1 MTASRKKSSKSRKR
15 WLPWGSAA
23 GVLALM
29 FGFGYSLS
37 RIQPEPA
44 DEGASEYSAV
54 GAPGAGQSAGV
65 ATLPSISQLLTG
77 LEAKVKANPND
88 ASQRSLLA
96 QSYAELGERDKSIE
110 QYRIVR
116 KQQPQDTQLTIHLA
130 TQLLESDKPAE
141 LNEAFKLLDEALRAK
156 PAVLPMVRLYQG
168 DIRRRLG
175 DAPGAVKIWKDYLT
189 QAPAGDGRRVMF
201 ERKIA
206 EADSRP

>member
-1 MTASRKKSSKSRKR
+1 
-15 WLPWGSAA
+15 
-23 GVLALM
+23 M

-44 DEGASEYSAV
+44 DEVASEYAAV
-54 GAPGAGQSAGV
+54 GAPGAGVSAGA

-88 ASQRSLLA
+88 ASQRTLLA
-96 QSYAELGERDKSIE
+96 QSYAELGERHKSIE
-110 QYRIVR
+110 QYRIVH
-116 KQQPQDTQLTIHLA
+116 KQPPQDTQLTIHLA
-130 TQLLESDKPAE
+130 TQLLESDKTAD

-168 DIRRRLG
+168 DIRLRQG
-175 DAPGAVKIWKDYLT
+175 DAPGAVRIWKDYLA
-189 QAPAGDGRRVMF
+189 QAPADDGRRALF

-206 EADSRP
+206 EAGSRP